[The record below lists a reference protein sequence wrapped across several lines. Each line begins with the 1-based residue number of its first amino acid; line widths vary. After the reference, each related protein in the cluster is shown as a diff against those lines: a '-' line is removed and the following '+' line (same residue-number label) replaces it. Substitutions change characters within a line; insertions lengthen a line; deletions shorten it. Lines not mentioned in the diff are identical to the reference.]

1 VPRKKLLVLAA
12 LALIDVVVL
21 CVMVNVVIRS
31 LTQQATVVTLVPTP
45 TPSLLPTATIPPTW
59 TPAPNPTPQ
68 PTDTPGSASTPTDS
82 PAPEPTSDSALPLTP
97 EPTSDSLPPTPATVL
112 LENPTFDNIRENS
125 IPGWQTGGFVN
136 WTAGDTFDAVSSFA
150 APRFHQADDLRQGI
164 SGSTLQIDTTP
175 WVKLRAWVFQTVEVE
190 PGSRIQFQ
198 VLAAGF
204 VNDTGGGYILKA
216 GVDPD
221 GAEGCEEAQWGTEQ
235 IVNQEDGVV
244 VLISPEV
251 SVGESGQAT
260 VCMFAES
267 QFAQVYHAAF
277 FDEALLTMLPP
288 ASQ

>member
-1 VPRKKLLVLAA
+1 MPRKKLLVLAA
-12 LALIDVVVL
+12 LALIDVLVL
-21 CVMVNVVIRS
+21 CVMANVVIRS
-31 LTQQATVVTLVPTP
+31 LTQQATVVTLVPTS
-45 TPSLLPTATIPPTW
+45 TPSLPPTATIPPTW
-59 TPAPNPTPQ
+59 TPAPSPTPQ
-68 PTDTPGSASTPTDS
+68 PTRTPSTPTES
-82 PAPEPTSDSALPLTP
+82 PTP
-97 EPTSDSLPPTPATVL
+97 EPTSESVLSSTPTNVLPPTPATVL

-136 WTAGDTFDAVSSFA
+136 WTPGDTFDAVSSFA

-251 SVGESGQAT
+251 SVGEAGQAT

-277 FDEALLTMLPP
+277 FDEALLTMLSP

>member
-1 VPRKKLLVLAA
+1 MPRKKLFILAA
-12 LALIDVVVL
+12 LALIDVLVL
-21 CVMVNVVIRS
+21 CVMANVVIRS
-31 LTQQATVVTLVPTP
+31 LTQQATVVTPVSTP
-45 TPSLLPTATIPPTW
+45 TATFTPTATIPPTW
-59 TPAPNPTPQ
+59 TPAPSPTPQ
-68 PTDTPGSASTPTDS
+68 PTRTPSTPTES
-82 PAPEPTSDSALPLTP
+82 PTP
-97 EPTSDSLPPTPATVL
+97 EPTSESVLSSTPTNVLPPTPATVL

-136 WTAGDTFDAVSSFA
+136 WAPGDTFDATSSFA
-150 APRFHQADDLRQGI
+150 APRFHQADDLRQEI

-175 WVKLRAWVFQTVEVE
+175 WVKLRAWVFQMVEVE
-190 PGSRIQFQ
+190 PGSRVQFQ
-198 VLAAGF
+198 VLAIGF
-204 VNDTGGGYILKA
+204 VNDTSGGYILKA

-251 SVGESGQAT
+251 SVGEAGQAT

-277 FDEALLTMLPP
+277 FDEALLTMLSP

>member
-12 LALIDVVVL
+12 LALIDVIVL
-21 CVMVNVVIRS
+21 CVMANAVIRS
-31 LTQQATVVTLVPTP
+31 LTQQATVITPVSTP
-45 TPSLLPTATIPPTW
+45 TPSLPPTATIPPTW
-59 TPAPNPTPQ
+59 TPAPSPTPQ
-68 PTDTPGSASTPTDS
+68 PTDTPGSASTPANS
-82 PAPEPTSDSALPLTP
+82 PTP
-97 EPTSDSLPPTPATVL
+97 EPTSEPVLSPTPTAVLPPTPDTVP

-136 WTAGDTFDAVSSFA
+136 WAPGDTFDAVSSFA

-190 PGSRIQFQ
+190 PGSRVQFQ

-204 VNDTGGGYILKA
+204 VRDTGGGYILKA

-221 GAEGCEEAQWGTEQ
+221 GAEGCEEAEWGTEQ

-277 FDEALLTMLPP
+277 FDEALLTVLPP

>member
-1 VPRKKLLVLAA
+1 MPRKKLFIVVA
-12 LALIDVVVL
+12 LALIDVIVL
-21 CVMVNVVIRS
+21 CVMANVVIRS
-31 LTQQATVVTLVPTP
+31 LTQRAVVITPVPTP
-45 TPSLLPTATIPPTW
+45 TATIQPTATIPPTW
-59 TPAPNPTPQ
+59 TPVPSPTPTLQ
-68 PTDTPGSASTPTDS
+68 PTHTSQPADTPAES
-82 PAPEPTSDSALPLTP
+82 PSSEPTSDSALL
-97 EPTSDSLPPTPATVL
+97 PTPATVP
-112 LENPTFDNIRENS
+112 LENPTFDDIRENS

-150 APRFHQADDLRQGI
+150 APRFHHADDLRQGI

-190 PGSRIQFQ
+190 PGQRVQFQ
-198 VLAAGF
+198 VLATGF
-204 VNDTGGGYILKA
+204 VNDTSGGYILKA

-221 GAEGCEEAQWGTEQ
+221 GAEGCEEAEWGTAQ
-235 IVNQEDGVV
+235 IVNQEDGLI

-251 SVGESGQAT
+251 SVGEAGQAT

-277 FDEALLTMLPP
+277 FDEALLTTLPP